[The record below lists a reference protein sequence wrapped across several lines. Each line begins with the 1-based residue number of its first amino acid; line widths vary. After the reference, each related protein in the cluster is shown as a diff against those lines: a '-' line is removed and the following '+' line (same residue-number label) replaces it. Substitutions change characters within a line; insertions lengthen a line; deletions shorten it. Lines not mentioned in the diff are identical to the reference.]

1 MKYIPHFCSCYNSNF
16 RCKIFQFQVLKQVSI
31 KLRVSIVIW
40 EPWSNVCAR
49 ILSAC
54 EHLDEYDDVY
64 QCLNPLKIYI
74 EFRYWINVRWHKIDT
89 ILYMTFSCS
98 FSWRHHAI
106 SIHHADCIYSAP
118 GIILRG
124 MCIIITTFDALRP
137 EQNYRH
143 FADDIL
149 KTFSWRKI

>member
-98 FSWRHHAI
+98 FSWMKLVFWFKFNWSLFLRIQLII
-106 SIHHADCIYSAP
+106 SQQSRVQFMTCHYK
-118 GIILRG
+118 
-124 MCIIITTFDALRP
+124 TTNHCLN
-137 EQNYRH
+137 Q
-143 FADDIL
+143 
-149 KTFSWRKI
+149 W

>member
-74 EFRYWINVRWHKIDT
+74 EFRYWINVRWHIIDT

-98 FSWRHHAI
+98 FSWMKIVFWFKFNWSLFLRIQLII
-106 SIHHADCIYSAP
+106 SQQSRVQFMTCHYK
-118 GIILRG
+118 
-124 MCIIITTFDALRP
+124 TTNHCLN
-137 EQNYRH
+137 Q
-143 FADDIL
+143 
-149 KTFSWRKI
+149 W